1 MFSCFV
7 LLLVSLSSRRNN
19 ILTSIILLQRSV
31 RDKMKEFSS
40 EIRKNNARSTRRATS
55 SGGKQEKGASTM
67 DASKAY
73 SARQRALEFA
83 KNIPKPNTAQQR
95 ASTSPSKNQEED
107 TRNLSELDRLVMQH
121 EIDSQQIDL
130 MRNQLERQL
139 KLASM

>member
-1 MFSCFV
+1 
-7 LLLVSLSSRRNN
+7 
-19 ILTSIILLQRSV
+19 
-31 RDKMKEFSS
+31 MKEFSS
-40 EIRKNNARSTRRATS
+40 EIRKNNARSIRRATS
-55 SGGKQEKGASTM
+55 SGGKQEKGSSTL

-83 KNIPKPNTAQQR
+83 KSIPKPAAQPR
-95 ASTSPSKNQEED
+95 ASTTTSKNQEED

-139 KLASM
+139 KLASI